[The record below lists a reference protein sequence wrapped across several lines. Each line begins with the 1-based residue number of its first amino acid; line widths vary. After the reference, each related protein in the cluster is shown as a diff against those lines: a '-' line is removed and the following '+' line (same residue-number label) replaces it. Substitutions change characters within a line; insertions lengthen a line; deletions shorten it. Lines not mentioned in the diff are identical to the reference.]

1 MGLHVDP
8 TAVCLLVAV
17 AFAAGWLDAVVG
29 GGGLVQVPA
38 LMLALPSVPVA
49 TVLGTNKLVTISGT
63 SGAAVTYVSR
73 VGLDRPRALAAAA
86 LGLPTALVGAA
97 TASHLP
103 RDVITLVVAATL
115 VGVGVWAV
123 VARPGRADAP
133 PALRDPVDP
142 IDPIDTVEA
151 ADPDTPSG
159 ACLPCAENDAAADGA
174 LASPARCG
182 AAWRPTLVLAVG
194 ASGIGFYSGVVGS
207 GTGVLLVA
215 LFVTALGTDFLRGSA
230 MAKVVSIGSDL
241 GALALF
247 GALGHVLWLLG
258 AGMAV
263 ANVAGGIVGAR
274 TALSR
279 GAGFV
284 RAVLLLVVV
293 ALVVKIAHDQWLAT

>member
-8 TAVCLLVAV
+8 TAACLLIAV

-38 LMLALPSVPVA
+38 LMLALPSLPVA
-49 TVLGTNKLVTISGT
+49 TVLGTNKLVAITGT
-63 SGAAVTYVSR
+63 SGAAVTYVRR
-73 VGLDRPRALAAAA
+73 VGLDRRRALAAAA
-86 LGLPTALVGAA
+86 LGLPTAMVGAA

-103 RDVITLVVAATL
+103 RAAITLVVAATL
-115 VGVGVWAV
+115 VGVGVWAA
-123 VARPGRADAP
+123 VARPSRSPDAP
-133 PALRDPVDP
+133 
-142 IDPIDTVEA
+142 
-151 ADPDTPSG
+151 
-159 ACLPCAENDAAADGA
+159 DAAA
-174 LASPARCG
+174 PAGRG
-182 AAWRPTLVLAVG
+182 PVSRPTLVLAVG
-194 ASGIGFYSGVVGS
+194 ASGVGFYSGVVGS

-215 LFVTALGTDFLRGSA
+215 LCVTALGTDFLRGSA

-293 ALVVKIAHDQWLAT
+293 ALVAKITHDQWLAA

>member
-8 TAVCLLVAV
+8 AAICLLIAV

-49 TVLGTNKLVTISGT
+49 TVLGTNKLVAITGT
-63 SGAAVTYVSR
+63 SGAAVTYVTR
-73 VGLDRPRALAAAA
+73 VGLDRRRALVAAA
-86 LGLPTALVGAA
+86 LGLPTALVGAV

-103 RDVITLVVAATL
+103 RDVIVLVVAATL
-115 VGVGVWAV
+115 VAVGVWAV
-123 VARPGRADAP
+123 VARPGDRAHP
-133 PALRDPVDP
+133 DPRPDP
-142 IDPIDTVEA
+142 RPQ
-151 ADPDTPSG
+151 
-159 ACLPCAENDAAADGA
+159 PCAGTAV
-174 LASPARCG
+174 P
-182 AAWRPTLVLAVG
+182 AWRPTLVLAVG
-194 ASGIGFYSGVVGS
+194 ASTVGFYSGVVGS

-247 GALGHVLWLLG
+247 GLLGHVLWLLG

-274 TALSR
+274 TALAR

-284 RAVLLLVVV
+284 RAVLLIVVV
-293 ALVVKIAHDQWLAT
+293 GLVVKIVHDQWLAR

>member
-8 TAVCLLVAV
+8 TAACLLIAV

-38 LMLALPSVPVA
+38 LMLALPSLPVA
-49 TVLGTNKLVTISGT
+49 TVLGTNKLVAITGT
-63 SGAAVTYVSR
+63 SGAAVTYVRR
-73 VGLDRPRALAAAA
+73 VGLDRRRALAAAA
-86 LGLPTALVGAA
+86 LGLPTAMVGAA

-103 RDVITLVVAATL
+103 RAAITLVVAATL
-115 VGVGVWAV
+115 VGVGGWAA
-123 VARPGRADAP
+123 VARPGRSPDAP
-133 PALRDPVDP
+133 
-142 IDPIDTVEA
+142 
-151 ADPDTPSG
+151 
-159 ACLPCAENDAAADGA
+159 DAAA
-174 LASPARCG
+174 PAGRG
-182 AAWRPTLVLAVG
+182 PVSRPTLVLAVG
-194 ASGIGFYSGVVGS
+194 ASGVGFYSGVVGS

-215 LFVTALGTDFLRGSA
+215 LCVTALGTDFLRGSA

-293 ALVVKIAHDQWLAT
+293 ALVAKITHDQWLAA

>member
-8 TAVCLLVAV
+8 TAACLLIAV

-38 LMLALPSVPVA
+38 LMLALPSLPVA
-49 TVLGTNKLVTISGT
+49 TVLGTNKLVAITGT
-63 SGAAVTYVSR
+63 SGAAVTYVRR
-73 VGLDRPRALAAAA
+73 VGLDGRRALAAAA
-86 LGLPTALVGAA
+86 LGLPTAMVGAA

-103 RDVITLVVAATL
+103 RAAITLVVAATL
-115 VGVGVWAV
+115 VGVGGWAA
-123 VARPGRADAP
+123 VARPRRSPDAP
-133 PALRDPVDP
+133 DAP
-142 IDPIDTVEA
+142 
-151 ADPDTPSG
+151 
-159 ACLPCAENDAAADGA
+159 DAAA
-174 LASPARCG
+174 PAGRG
-182 AAWRPTLVLAVG
+182 PVSRPTLVLAVG
-194 ASGIGFYSGVVGS
+194 ASGVGFYSGVVGS

-215 LFVTALGTDFLRGSA
+215 LCVTALGTDFLRGSA

-293 ALVVKIAHDQWLAT
+293 ALVAKITHDQWLAA

>member
-8 TAVCLLVAV
+8 TAVGLLVAV

-49 TVLGTNKLVTISGT
+49 TVLGTNKLVAITGT

-73 VGLDRPRALAAAA
+73 VGLDRRRALAAAA
-86 LGLPTALVGAA
+86 LGLPTALVGAV

-103 RDVITLVVAATL
+103 RDAITLVVAATL

-123 VARPGRADAP
+123 VARPGCAGTSAPSTGTRNSEDAGGTGNDDGPGPDDERLPRAG
-133 PALRDPVDP
+133 
-142 IDPIDTVEA
+142 
-151 ADPDTPSG
+151 S
-159 ACLPCAENDAAADGA
+159 DAAG
-174 LASPARCG
+174 ARCG
-182 AAWRPTLVLAVG
+182 PAWRPTLVLAAG
-194 ASGIGFYSGVVGS
+194 ASAVGFYSGVVGS

-263 ANVAGGIVGAR
+263 ANVAGGIIGAR

-293 ALVVKIAHDQWLAT
+293 ALVAKIAHDQWLAA

>member
-38 LMLALPSVPVA
+38 LMLVLPSVPVA
-49 TVLGTNKLVTISGT
+49 TVLGTNKLVAITGT

-73 VGLDRPRALAAAA
+73 IGLDRRRALAAAA
-86 LGLPTALVGAA
+86 LGLPTAVVGAV

-123 VARPGRADAP
+123 VARPGAATCAGT
-133 PALRDPVDP
+133 PA
-142 IDPIDTVEA
+142 
-151 ADPDTPSG
+151 
-159 ACLPCAENDAAADGA
+159 
-174 LASPARCG
+174 PARCTP
-182 AAWRPTLVLAVG
+182 ARRTTLVLAGG
-194 ASGIGFYSGVVGS
+194 ASAVGFYSGVVGS

-279 GAGFV
+279 GGGFV

-293 ALVVKIAHDQWLAT
+293 ALVAKIAHDQWLAA

>member
-8 TAVCLLVAV
+8 AAVCLLVAV

-38 LMLALPSVPVA
+38 LMLVLPGAPVA
-49 TVLGTNKLVTISGT
+49 TVLGTNKLVAITGT

-73 VGLDRPRALAAAA
+73 VGLDRRRALAAAA
-86 LGLPTALVGAA
+86 LGLPTALVGAV

-123 VARPGRADAP
+123 VARPGRASAGTAAAEGPPGTGCVPPAP
-133 PALRDPVDP
+133 PA
-142 IDPIDTVEA
+142 
-151 ADPDTPSG
+151 
-159 ACLPCAENDAAADGA
+159 ADGV
-174 LASPARCG
+174 PAR
-182 AAWRPTLVLAVG
+182 RPALVLAAG
-194 ASGIGFYSGVVGS
+194 ASVVGFYSGVVGS

-215 LFVTALGTDFLRGSA
+215 LFVSALGTDFLRGSA

-274 TALSR
+274 TALAR

-293 ALVVKIAHDQWLAT
+293 ALVTKIVCDQWLAA

>member
-1 MGLHVDP
+1 MGLDVDP
-8 TAVCLLVAV
+8 AAVCLLVVV

-38 LMLALPSVPVA
+38 LMLVLPTVPVA
-49 TVLGTNKLVTISGT
+49 TVLGTNKLVAITGT
-63 SGAAVTYVSR
+63 SGAAVTYATR
-73 VGLDRPRALAAAA
+73 VGLDRRRALAAAA
-86 LGLPTALVGAA
+86 LGLPTALAGAV

-103 RDVITLVVAATL
+103 RETIVLVVAVTL

-123 VARPGRADAP
+123 VARPGDR
-133 PALRDPVDP
+133 
-142 IDPIDTVEA
+142 TTTA
-151 ADPDTPSG
+151 ATPSG
-159 ACLPCAENDAAADGA
+159 TTRPACRPG
-174 LASPARCG
+174 P
-182 AAWRPTLVLAVG
+182 AWRPTLVLAVG
-194 ASGIGFYSGVVGS
+194 AAAVGFYSGVVGS

-247 GALGHVLWLLG
+247 GVLGHVLWLLG

-274 TALSR
+274 TALAR

-293 ALVVKIAHDQWLAT
+293 ALVITIVHDQWLAA

>member
-8 TAVCLLVAV
+8 TAACLLIAV

-38 LMLALPSVPVA
+38 LMLALPSLPVA
-49 TVLGTNKLVTISGT
+49 TVLGTNKLVAITGT
-63 SGAAVTYVSR
+63 SGAAVTYVRR
-73 VGLDRPRALAAAA
+73 VGLDRRRALAAAA
-86 LGLPTALVGAA
+86 LGLPTAMVGAA

-103 RDVITLVVAATL
+103 RAAITLAVAATL
-115 VGVGVWAV
+115 VGVGVWAA
-123 VARPGRADAP
+123 VARPGRSPDAP
-133 PALRDPVDP
+133 D
-142 IDPIDTVEA
+142 
-151 ADPDTPSG
+151 
-159 ACLPCAENDAAADGA
+159 DAA
-174 LASPARCG
+174 PAGRG
-182 AAWRPTLVLAVG
+182 PVSRPTLVLAVG
-194 ASGIGFYSGVVGS
+194 ASGVGFYSGVVGS

-215 LFVTALGTDFLRGSA
+215 LCVTALGTDFLRGSA

-293 ALVVKIAHDQWLAT
+293 ALVAKITHDQWLAA

>member
-8 TAVCLLVAV
+8 AAICLLIAV

-49 TVLGTNKLVTISGT
+49 TVLGTNKLVAITGT
-63 SGAAVTYVSR
+63 SGAAVTYVTR
-73 VGLDRPRALAAAA
+73 VGLDRRRALAAAA
-86 LGLPTALVGAA
+86 LGLPTALLGAV

-103 RDVITLVVAATL
+103 RDVIVLVVAATL

-123 VARPGRADAP
+123 VARPGDRACHTP
-133 PALRDPVDP
+133 GSDPRTGAAGA
-142 IDPIDTVEA
+142 TV
-151 ADPDTPSG
+151 P
-159 ACLPCAENDAAADGA
+159 
-174 LASPARCG
+174 
-182 AAWRPTLVLAVG
+182 AWRPTLVLAVG
-194 ASGIGFYSGVVGS
+194 ASTVGFYSGVVGS

-247 GALGHVLWLLG
+247 GLLGHVLWLLG

-274 TALSR
+274 TALAR

-284 RAVLLLVVV
+284 RAVLLIVVV
-293 ALVVKIAHDQWLAT
+293 GLVVKIVHDQWLAR